1 MRHASPLALTL
12 LVAMAALAVPAP
24 AAAQTTVHELPHE
37 SGRFMGVEIPM
48 SVDTFGVSRA
58 RRGPRVGL
66 GATFAY
72 FTPAEP
78 QARSTVYVFNNART
92 VREEFDGAYES
103 IRQYMVQQG
112 DSATVT
118 YLDDGSAVEVV
129 GTDGATYTGL
139 RGTGEYEVEGRREH
153 TMLYV
158 FEKGDQLVK
167 FRISV
172 PASTRQ
178 RFTPH
183 AEALMRGIL
192 GGLDVDEALVAPD
205 ADASEFDTGRMRI
218 DGIAAPMEAE
228 GLLLLEVRRQLRA
241 ASGLVLTYGA
251 PGDETA
257 PAVQMQ
263 AIPRTSGSLE
273 QEFPKAYAPWPN
285 RFRAQ
290 GQDVVEAELEVFE
303 VEVAEGEAIPV
314 RGRSMEADLDTGVGG
329 VTVYMADLGTHWHAV
344 SVLDRADVPV
354 EDRGDPRAILEAI
367 LRSAAD
373 MPAGGP

>member
-1 MRHASPLALTL
+1 MRHAAPFALTL
-12 LVAMAALAVPAP
+12 ILALAALAAP
-24 AAAQTTVHELPHE
+24 SPTAAQTTVHELPHE

-48 SVDTFGVSRA
+48 SVDTFGVSRV

-103 IRQYMVQQG
+103 IRQYMVEQG

-118 YLDDGSAVEVV
+118 YLDDGSDVEVV
-129 GTDGATYTGL
+129 GTDGATYAGL

-172 PASTRQ
+172 PASSRQ
-178 RFTPH
+178 RFTPR
-183 AEALMRGIL
+183 AEALIRGIL
-192 GGLDVDEALVAPD
+192 GGVDVDEAPVAPD
-205 ADASEFDTGRMRI
+205 ADATEFDTGRMQI
-218 DGIAAPMEAE
+218 DGIVAPMEAD
-228 GLLLLEVRRQLRA
+228 GLLLLDVRRQLRA

-263 AIPRTSGSLE
+263 AIPRTEGTLE
-273 QEFPKAYAPWPN
+273 DEFPKAYAPWPN

-290 GQDVVEAELEVFE
+290 GQDVVETEPEVFE
-303 VEVAEGEAIPV
+303 VGVAGGDPIPV
-314 RGRSMEADLDTGVGG
+314 RGRSMEADVDTGMSG
-329 VTVYMADLGTHWHAV
+329 VSVYMADLGTHWYAV
-344 SVLDRADVPV
+344 SVLDRADVAV
-354 EDRGDPRAILEAI
+354 EDRADSRAIIEAI
-367 LRSAAD
+367 LQSAAHV
-373 MPAGGP
+373 PAGGP